1 MDVNIFLDYCKRGNE
16 DKLIQYVLSRKIGEE
31 GGLPLDASS
40 ASSIFTSW
48 DRYQLFK
55 EVARILAERR
65 LYDKLLSYCN
75 ECLNMEI
82 CFLEKELKIWMYYY
96 MYIAY
101 YHLRDNANAR
111 KYCMFVMQQAESGME
126 SYPLFQDKGKDSISI
141 KRKAKNDFQVCDDNY
156 VKHYL
161 ELPYNERKMLLVV
174 KNYTDLFQSH
184 LSVIDVNKISNTGI
198 EFPVGHP
205 IVSQLYV
212 GHPYVKQKYLKFED
226 YELELIEDKV
236 REFCLLVQC
245 LGATEVSI
253 ECLNS
258 SSSDKDTKM
267 KEQIGGEVGY
277 KIVSVSGKYESNQ
290 SKRLLDEISQS
301 ISLHQK
307 FIPQTKPYLPKNL
320 YWYPNEASWQRLYSQ
335 RMQGGL
341 LQHEERIETRKS
353 RVFEGTELK
362 SIEAELKTLL
372 LSVNVQW
379 NKKEEEK
386 FELSENAILVIR
398 VNFAPLNEL
407 SKLKSEAVLPLE
419 KKDIHLE
426 NLASTLANNGQ
437 QMFKKIRNVLKTSS
451 LSKMEKEYLEEY
463 KLCLE
468 DGGDISA
475 SEKRLLDKLRN
486 RLGISEE
493 RAREI
498 ERIIL
503 K

>member
-1 MDVNIFLDYCKRGNE
+1 
-16 DKLIQYVLSRKIGEE
+16 
-31 GGLPLDASS
+31 
-40 ASSIFTSW
+40 
-48 DRYQLFK
+48 
-55 EVARILAERR
+55 
-65 LYDKLLSYCN
+65 
-75 ECLNMEI
+75 
-82 CFLEKELKIWMYYY
+82 
-96 MYIAY
+96 
-101 YHLRDNANAR
+101 
-111 KYCMFVMQQAESGME
+111 
-126 SYPLFQDKGKDSISI
+126 
-141 KRKAKNDFQVCDDNY
+141 
-156 VKHYL
+156 
-161 ELPYNERKMLLVV
+161 
-174 KNYTDLFQSH
+174 
-184 LSVIDVNKISNTGI
+184 
-198 EFPVGHP
+198 
-205 IVSQLYV
+205 
-212 GHPYVKQKYLKFED
+212 
-226 YELELIEDKV
+226 
-236 REFCLLVQC
+236 
-245 LGATEVSI
+245 
-253 ECLNS
+253 
-258 SSSDKDTKM
+258 
-267 KEQIGGEVGY
+267 
-277 KIVSVSGKYESNQ
+277 
-290 SKRLLDEISQS
+290 
-301 ISLHQK
+301 
-307 FIPQTKPYLPKNL
+307 
-320 YWYPNEASWQRLYSQ
+320 
-335 RMQGGL
+335 MQGGL